1 MCGKKLK
8 ERLGNIDIY
17 LLDQI
22 VKDRYSIHE
31 TILDAGCGSGRNMHW
46 FYNNDF
52 NVYAFDQE
60 KDYIEHLKTIYPKWM
75 DRLHIAELDKLPYQ
89 GAFFDHIICSAVLHF
104 ATSTAHF
111 KAMFSELIR
120 VLKPYGSLFIRM
132 SSIIGIEEKIISIG
146 NGIYQ
151 LGDESYRFLLTK
163 ELLSE
168 LMREHNLS
176 FLEPL
181 KSTNVNDL
189 RSMSTLLLQKNQ

>member
-1 MCGKKLK
+1 
-8 ERLGNIDIY
+8 
-17 LLDQI
+17 
-22 VKDRYSIHE
+22 
-31 TILDAGCGSGRNMHW
+31 
-46 FYNNDF
+46 
-52 NVYAFDQE
+52 
-60 KDYIEHLKTIYPKWM
+60 
-75 DRLHIAELDKLPYQ
+75 
-89 GAFFDHIICSAVLHF
+89 
-104 ATSTAHF
+104 
-111 KAMFSELIR
+111 
-120 VLKPYGSLFIRM
+120 M